1 MGADRAVAA
10 TAIRRG
16 HGMKLGTPRWWYVR
30 RGAPMLITR
39 ALLIPMSWIWAAM
52 TARKLATKVATDPG
66 IPVICVGNVTVGGTG
81 KTPVVRELLM
91 RLAAHGVTAHGLS
104 RGHGGQLKGPIQVD
118 PTRHSAKDV
127 GDEPMMLAGDLPIWI
142 SKNRLEGARAA
153 AAKGA
158 QIVVMDDG
166 HQNPSVA
173 KALSLVVVDGETR
186 DDEWPFGDGA
196 VFPAGPMREPLKAGL
211 SRAEAVVL
219 LMPQDLAQPDAA
231 LLALLAPT
239 PVLVAWL
246 EPVAALAKATKVL
259 AFAGIGKPW
268 KFERALKAAGID
280 VSDFAAF
287 ADHQPY
293 DEATLWVL
301 ERQAA
306 EAGAILLTTEK
317 DWARLP
323 LEWQAKVRSW
333 PVRARFED
341 EAALDAL
348 LATILPKARSS
359 QYHADGSHPASG
371 SGRPPRKRGP
381 APS

>member
-1 MGADRAVAA
+1 
-10 TAIRRG
+10 
-16 HGMKLGTPRWWYVR
+16 MKLGTPRWWYVR

-153 AAKGA
+153 AAK
-158 QIVVMDDG
+158 
-166 HQNPSVA
+166 
-173 KALSLVVVDGETR
+173 
-186 DDEWPFGDGA
+186 DDEWPFGDSA

-219 LMPQDLAQPDAA
+219 LMPHDLAQPDAA

>member
-1 MGADRAVAA
+1 
-10 TAIRRG
+10 
-16 HGMKLGTPRWWYVR
+16 MKLGTPRWWYVR
-30 RGAPMLITR
+30 YGAPMPVTR
-39 ALLIPMSWIWAAM
+39 ALLTPLSWIWASV
-52 TARKLATKVATDPG
+52 TARKLAAANPGDPG
-66 IPVICVGNVTVGGTG
+66 VPVICVGNVTVGGAG

-91 RLAAHGVTAHGLS
+91 HLQERGVAAQGLS
-104 RGHGGQLKGPIQVD
+104 RGHGGRLKGPVRVD
-118 PTRHSAKDV
+118 PALHTARDV
-127 GDEPMMLAGDLPIWI
+127 GDEPLMLARDLPTWI
-142 SKNRLEGARAA
+142 SQDRLEGARAA
-153 AAKGA
+153 AAAGA
-158 QIVVMDDG
+158 QVLVMDDG

-211 SRAEAVVL
+211 ARADAVVL
-219 LMPQDLAQPDAA
+219 LMPHDLAQPDVA
-231 LLALLAPT
+231 LMAMLAPT
-239 PVLVAWL
+239 PVLVARL
-246 EPVAALAKATKVL
+246 EPVAALARKTKAL

-268 KFERALKAAGID
+268 KFERALKAAG
-280 VSDFAAF
+280 VTLSDFAAF

-293 DEATLWVL
+293 DETTLLVL

-306 EAGAILLTTEK
+306 EAGAVLLTTEK

-323 LEWQAKVRSW
+323 SEWQAKVRSW

-348 LATILPKARSS
+348 LDIAVPKARASR
-359 QYHADGSHPASG
+359 YRAGGSRPASG
-371 SGRPPRKRGP
+371 SGRPQRKPGP